1 LKKRVGVLFQPKIE
15 AARDLAGH
23 LESVLVNLGT
33 SAWSCSAWDTDKAAE
48 LAAGTELMVCLGG
61 DGTVL
66 RAARIACPLGIP
78 VLGVNLGRVGFMTE
92 LRADEALS
100 RVPDFVRGEGHVEE
114 RAALQAEV
122 LGAGSPALHALNDVV
137 VARGERCRLISVKAS
152 VDGEPV
158 ATHRCDAVIVA
169 TATGST
175 GYSLAVGGPVL
186 HPLSRDI
193 LLQPV
198 APHLSPD
205 IPLVLPPDSIIEL
218 EIGTKHHA
226 TLSVDGQI
234 EVPLSDGEVVEV
246 RRSPQLVKMLRAK
259 HSSSFYGTLMKKLAK
274 GD

>member
-1 LKKRVGVLFQPKIE
+1 MKKRVGVLFQPMIE
-15 AARDLAGH
+15 SARDLAGR
-23 LESVLVNLGT
+23 LEAVLCDLGNSVWV
-33 SAWSCSAWDTDKAAE
+33 CSAWDADKSAQ
-48 LAAGTELMVCLGG
+48 LADGTELMICLGG

-66 RAARIACPLGIP
+66 RAARIACPRGIP

-92 LRADEALS
+92 LSADEALS

-114 RAALQAEV
+114 RTTLQAEV
-122 LGAGSPALHALNDVV
+122 VSAGSPALHALNDVV
-137 VARGERCRLISVKAS
+137 VARGERCRLISVKVR

-186 HPLSRDI
+186 HPLSRDM

-234 EVPLSDGEVVEV
+234 EVPLNDGEVVKV
-246 RRSPQLVKMLRAK
+246 RRSPQVVKMLRAE
-259 HSSSFYGTLMKKLAK
+259 HSSSFYGTLMKKLVK

>member
-1 LKKRVGVLFQPKIE
+1 MKKKVGVLFQPKIE

-23 LESVLVNLGT
+23 MEAVLLDLGV
-33 SAWSCSAWDTDKAAE
+33 SAWTCSAWDAEKAAE
-48 LAAGTELMVCLGG
+48 LADGTELLVCLGG

-66 RAARIACPLGIP
+66 RAVRIACPRGIP

-114 RAALQAEV
+114 RTALQAEV
-122 LGAGSPALHALNDVV
+122 VGATSPALHALNDVV
-137 VARGERCRLISVKAS
+137 VARGERCRLISVKAC

-158 ATHRCDAVIVA
+158 ATHRCDAMIVA

-186 HPLSRDI
+186 HPLSSDI

-205 IPLVLPPDSIIEL
+205 IPLVLPSDSTIEL

-226 TLSVDGQI
+226 TLSIDGQI
-234 EVPLSDGEVVEV
+234 EVPLEDGAVVKV
-246 RRSPQLVKMLRAK
+246 RRSPQVVKMLRAE
-259 HSSSFYGTLMKKLAK
+259 HSCSFYGTLMKKLAK
-274 GD
+274 GE

>member
-1 LKKRVGVLFQPKIE
+1 MKKKVGVLFQPKIE
-15 AARDLAGH
+15 AARDLAGR
-23 LESVLVNLGT
+23 LESVLCDLGN
-33 SAWSCSAWDTDKAAE
+33 SVWVCSAWEADKASE
-48 LAAGTELMVCLGG
+48 LSEGTDILISLGG

-66 RAARIACPLGIP
+66 RAARIACTRDIP

-100 RVPDFVRGEGHVEE
+100 RVPDFVRGEGDVEE
-114 RAALQAEV
+114 RTVLEAEV
-122 LGAGSPALHALNDVV
+122 LRNGPSALHALNDVV

-198 APHLSPD
+198 AAHLSPG
-205 IPLVLPPDSIIEL
+205 IPLVLPPDSVVEL

-234 EVPLSDGEVVEV
+234 EVPLNDGEVVRV
-246 RRSPQLVKMLRAK
+246 RRSPRVVKMLRAK
-259 HSSSFYGTLMKKLAK
+259 HSSSFYGTLTKKLAK